1 MHIELV
7 TAKLIT
13 VGLGLLITYQAYK
26 GYRVHGSEPM
36 LYVAIGFLFISIG
49 AVIEGL
55 LFDIVGLSIFV
66 AGTIQTSIVAIG
78 MLVVLYSL
86 YGRLPETAERGEQS

>member
-7 TAKLIT
+7 IAKLIT

-26 GYRVHGSEPM
+26 GYRTYGSEPM

-49 AVIEGL
+49 SVIEGV
-55 LFDIVGLSIFV
+55 LFDVVGLSIFM
-66 AGTIQTSIVAIG
+66 AGTIQTAIVAVG
-78 MLVVLYSL
+78 MLVILYSL
-86 YGRLPETAERGEQS
+86 YGQIPQQAKGEEGP

>member
-7 TAKLIT
+7 IAKLVT

-26 GYRVHGSEPM
+26 GYRVHGSQPM

-49 AVIEGL
+49 SVIEGL
-55 LFDIVGLSIFV
+55 LFDVVGLSIFLS
-66 AGTIQTSIVAIG
+66 GTIQTTIVACG
-78 MLVVLYSL
+78 MLVILYSL
-86 YGRLPETAERGEQS
+86 YGNINTETDKKEI